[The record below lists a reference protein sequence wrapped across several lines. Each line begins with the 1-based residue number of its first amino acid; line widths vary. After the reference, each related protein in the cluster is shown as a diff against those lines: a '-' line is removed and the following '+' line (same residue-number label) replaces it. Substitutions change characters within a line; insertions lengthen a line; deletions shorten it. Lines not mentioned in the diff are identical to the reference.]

1 MLRCRNVRLVAGP
14 DAAYASRFRRFTD
27 DVMDQ
32 KTLVDAQFGSTAA
45 NYLSSAVHAQ
55 GADLQRLT
63 ALVRQLAPA
72 RVLDLGCGAGHASF
86 AVAAGGAGAVT
97 AYDLSPQMLAVV
109 DAAARERGLSELST
123 RQGPVESLPFESDSF
138 DLVVT
143 RFSAHHWLDMG
154 AAVAEMARVLK
165 PGCPLVVIDVVAPE
179 VPLYDTVLQT
189 IEILRDASHVRD
201 YRVSEW
207 TAMLE
212 AAGLAVSDHDTWK
225 LPLEFSS
232 WVKRIN
238 TPADR
243 VAALRA
249 VFAALPTEAK
259 AYFAVGED
267 GSFSSDTAWISARK
281 RG

>member
-1 MLRCRNVRLVAGP
+1 
-14 DAAYASRFRRFTD
+14 
-27 DVMDQ
+27 MDQ

-63 ALVRQLAPA
+63 ELVRTLRPA
-72 RVLDLGCGAGHASF
+72 NVLDLGCGAGHASF
-86 AVAAGGAGAVT
+86 AVAAGGATSVT
-97 AYDLSPQMLAVV
+97 AYDLSPQMLSVV
-109 DAAARERGLSELST
+109 DAAARDRGATQLVT
-123 RQGPVESLPFESDSF
+123 RQGPVESLPFASASF

-143 RFSAHHWLDMG
+143 RFSAHHWSDMG

-165 PGCPLVVIDVVAPE
+165 PGCPLVVIDVIAPE
-179 VPLYDTVLQT
+179 TPLYDTVLQT
-189 IEILRDASHVRD
+189 IEILRDASHVRN

-207 TAMLE
+207 TSMLA
-212 AAGLAVSDHDTWK
+212 AAGLTVENHDTWK

-238 TPADR
+238 TPPKR
-243 VAALRA
+243 VAALTA
-249 VFAALPTEAK
+249 VFKALSSEAK

-267 GSFSSDTAWISARK
+267 GSFSSDTAWIGARK
-281 RG
+281 AV